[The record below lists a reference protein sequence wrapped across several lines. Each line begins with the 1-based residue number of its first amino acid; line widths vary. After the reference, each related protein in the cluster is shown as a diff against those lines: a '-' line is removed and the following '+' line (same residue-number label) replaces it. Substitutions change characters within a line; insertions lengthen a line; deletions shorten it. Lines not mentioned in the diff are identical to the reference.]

1 MKKTLAIIL
10 ALALAFALVV
20 IPTTASAGQTVSGSG
35 SYNGLTYQVY
45 IPSSYQAG
53 TAVPMYVMLH
63 GCTQTAS
70 SFATST
76 GMNKFAEQKG
86 FIVLYVQQSSSNN
99 MNSCFNWFETGDQ
112 KRGSGEPKDIY
123 NIVTKVTSTYTVDEN
138 RIFVAGF
145 SAGAYMAP
153 VLGATYPDVYSG
165 IVVNSGGAFKS
176 ATSMTSAFTVMSS
189 GASASSS
196 SIGNNI
202 VSAMGNYKRVIP
214 CIVFQG
220 TSDYTVGSKNGT
232 QAAESWAY
240 AMNKI
245 DSTVKTTGTS
255 SNGTSSGGA
264 SFTRTAYTN
273 GEGVEVV
280 VLYMISGMG
289 HAWSGGEGYSYAYAA
304 GPSANALSY
313 EFFMNFWS
321 GVVSAPSD
329 GTTEG
334 GGTDDG
340 TTGGDTGSTGTGS
353 WMDSLPGM
361 GGSSLPGLDLGG
373 LPGMGGTGSLPGLDL
388 GGLGGVTMPDLGLGS
403 LPSFDFGSMMPDL
416 GLGDMGGITL
426 PNFDF
431 NFDWTSMWGDWTEW
445 FGSFDYTSWWGD
457 WFGSTSDSWTDMWS
471 PNFSGSGSYEDLW
484 GSFMPTI

>member
-10 ALALAFALVV
+10 ALALAFALMLV
-20 IPTTASAGQTVSGSG
+20 PTTASAGQTVSGSG
-35 SYNGLTYQVY
+35 SYNGLSYQVY

-70 SFATST
+70 SFASST
-76 GMNKFAEQKG
+76 GMNTFAEQEG

-123 NIVTKVTSTYTVDEN
+123 NIVTKVTSTYTIDEN

-165 IVVNSGGAFKS
+165 ILVNSGGAFKS

-196 SIGNNI
+196 SIGSNI
-202 VSAMGNYKRVIP
+202 ISAMGSYKRVIP

-255 SNGTSSGGA
+255 TNGTSSGGA

-289 HAWSGGEGYSYAYAA
+289 HAWSGGQGYSYAYSA

-334 GGTDDG
+334 GGTTDDG

-361 GGSSLPGLDLGG
+361 GGSS
-373 LPGMGGTGSLPGLDL
+373 SLPGLDL
-388 GGLGGVTMPDLGLGS
+388 GGLGGVTMPDLGLG
-403 LPSFDFGSMMPDL
+403 DL
-416 GLGDMGGITL
+416 GSMGGITL
-426 PNFDF
+426 PDFSFDWSDWTGMF
-431 NFDWTSMWGDWTEW
+431 DWSDWLGGFDWTSSMGSWSDWY
-445 FGSFDYTSWWGD
+445 GNMDYTSWWSD
-457 WFGSTSDSWTDMWS
+457 YFGTTTDSWTDMWS
-471 PNFSGSGSYEDLW
+471 PDFSGTGSYEDLW
-484 GSFMPTI
+484 GSYLPTL

>member
-10 ALALAFALVV
+10 ALALAFALMLV
-20 IPTTASAGQTVSGSG
+20 PTTASAGQTVSGSG

-53 TAVPMYVMLH
+53 TPVPMYVMLH

-70 SFATST
+70 SFASAT
-76 GMNKFAEQKG
+76 GMNKFAEQEG

-165 IVVNSGGAFKS
+165 VLVNSGGAFKS

-189 GASASSS
+189 GASTASST
-196 SIGNNI
+196 IGSNI
-202 VSAMGNYKRVIP
+202 VSAMGSYKRVIP

-255 SNGTSSGGA
+255 TNGTSSGGA

-289 HAWSGGEGYSYAYAA
+289 HAWSGGEGYSYAYSA
-304 GPSANALSY
+304 GPSANKLSY

-329 GTTEG
+329 GNTEG
-334 GGTDDG
+334 GGTTDDG

-361 GGSSLPGLDLGG
+361 GGSS
-373 LPGMGGTGSLPGLDL
+373 SLPGLDL
-388 GGLGGVTMPDLGLGS
+388 GGLGGVTMPDLGLGD
-403 LPSFDFGSMMPDL
+403 LGGVTMPDYSFDWSDWTGM
-416 GLGDMGGITL
+416 
-426 PNFDF
+426 FDWSSWLDG
-431 NFDWTSMWGDWTEW
+431 FDWTSSMGSWTDW
-445 FGSFDYTSWWGD
+445 FGSMDYTSWWED
-457 WFGSTSDSWTDMWS
+457 YFGTTTDSWTDMWS
-471 PNFSGSGSYEDLW
+471 PNFSGTGSYEDLW
-484 GSFMPTI
+484 GSYMPTL

>member
-1 MKKTLAIIL
+1 MKKFFATLL
-10 ALALAFALVV
+10 TMALLLVSV
-20 IPTTASAGQTVSGSG
+20 FVPATTASAGQTVSGSG

-70 SFATST
+70 SFASAT
-76 GMNKFAEQKG
+76 GMNAFAEQKG
-86 FIVLYVQQSSSNN
+86 FIVLYVQQSSGNN
-99 MNSCFNWFETGDQ
+99 MNACFNWFETGDQ

-165 IVVNSGGAFKS
+165 ILVNSGGAYKS
-176 ATSMTSAFTVMSS
+176 ATGMTNAFTVMSS

-196 SIGNNI
+196 SLGNGI
-202 VSAMGNYKRVIP
+202 ISAMGNYKRVIP

-220 TSDYTVGSKNGT
+220 TSDFTVGSKNGT

-245 DSTVKTTGTS
+245 DSTVKTSGTS

-280 VLYMISGMG
+280 VLYMVSGMS
-289 HAWSGGEGYSYAYAA
+289 HAWSGGQGYSYAYAA
-304 GPSANALSY
+304 GPSANQLSY

-340 TTGGDTGSTGTGS
+340 TTGGNTGSTGTGN

-361 GGSSLPGLDLGG
+361 GSSSLPGLDLGG
-373 LPGMGGTGSLPGLDL
+373 LGSLPGMGGSSL
-388 GGLGGVTMPDLGLGS
+388 MPDL
-403 LPSFDFGSMMPDL
+403 
-416 GLGDMGGITL
+416 GGITL
-426 PNFDF
+426 PEFDF
-431 NFDWTSMWGDWTEW
+431 NFGDMGSWMPEFDFGNITMPDFSFDWSDWTSNWGDW
-445 FGSFDYTSWWGD
+445 FGSFDYTSWWSD

-471 PNFSGSGSYEDLW
+471 PSFSGSGSYEDLW
-484 GSFMPTI
+484 GSFVPVI